1 MRGVFAFLLL
11 FALLPFL
18 PLGVWRAFLMDV
30 GLFVLLFTALA
41 LSWDLVART
50 GQLSLAHGA
59 FFGLGAYGTGL
70 LLPHVGTLPALALG
84 ALLAGLGA
92 LLLGSVTLRL
102 HGLYFAI
109 ASLAFSEV
117 LRTLALKLGFTGGP
131 IGLPVPPPFGG
142 GLPLAGY
149 YLAFAVLAL
158 AVALSLW
165 AEKSPFRLAQAAC
178 RQSEAVARV
187 LGVRVVRVKLLSL
200 FLGSL
205 VAGLSGGVY
214 AMKALFLSPY
224 EAFSLAR
231 AVEALVIPIFGGL
244 YTTLGPLLG
253 GVVLVGLEQALR
265 LWIQEGY
272 LVVYGALLVL
282 AILFLPKGLLGL
294 LGGRRG

>member
-1 MRGVFAFLLL
+1 ML
-11 FALLPFL
+11 F
-18 PLGVWRAFLMDV
+18 R
-30 GLFVLLFTALA
+30 
-41 LSWDLVART
+41 S
-50 GQLSLAHGA
+50 
-59 FFGLGAYGTGL
+59 
-70 LLPHVGTLPALALG
+70 
-84 ALLAGLGA
+84 
-92 LLLGSVTLRL
+92 
-102 HGLYFAI
+102 
-109 ASLAFSEV
+109 
-117 LRTLALKLGFTGGP
+117 
-131 IGLPVPPPFGG
+131 
-142 GLPLAGY
+142 
-149 YLAFAVLAL
+149 
-158 AVALSLW
+158 
-165 AEKSPFRLAQAAC
+165 
-178 RQSEAVARV
+178 
-187 LGVRVVRVKLLSL
+187 RVVRVKLLSL